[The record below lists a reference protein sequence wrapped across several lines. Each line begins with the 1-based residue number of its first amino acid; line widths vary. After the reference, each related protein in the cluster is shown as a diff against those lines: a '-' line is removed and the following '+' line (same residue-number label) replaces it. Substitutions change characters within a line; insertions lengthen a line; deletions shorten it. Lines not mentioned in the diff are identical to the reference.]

1 MHYGVP
7 GMKWGHRKAQPTS
20 SVGRA
25 KAAYKQ
31 AKKDFY
37 KSYNSAYGYSNRHT
51 IGRFVSKKIRAESER
66 RWNDARDK
74 SKALDSAKK
83 VYKNEKKAYKNEKK
97 AAKKAAVKGYS
108 KTYNT
113 ASRMSDAADKKWSEV
128 KEQHKALGKN
138 FIERAINSQKNT
150 AQAKAYRKNFDEAS
164 RMSDEA
170 DVKWTEAKEK
180 YKKTGRN
187 TVSRVANNIRY
198 R

>member
-1 MHYGVP
+1 MNNNELMHYGVL

-25 KAAYKQ
+25 KAAYMQ
-31 AKKDFY
+31 AKKDY
-37 KSYNSAYGYSNRHT
+37 NKSYNSAYGYSSRHA
-51 IGRFVSKKIRAESER
+51 IGQFVSKKKRAESDR
-66 RWNDARDK
+66 RWNDASDK
-74 SKALDSAKK
+74 AKALDSA
-83 VYKNEKKAYKNEKK
+83 KKAYKNEKK
-97 AAKKAAVKGYS
+97 AAKKAAVKDYS

-128 KEQHKALGKN
+128 KERHKALGKN